1 MQRTKNDL
9 MKRNKVKRKFCSSK
23 WLALLVLPVL
33 FACGDDEPEVVV
45 PVARDYSVLT
55 ARTENAMGVTWS
67 ERDSLDVYTLASTSR
82 YCYTLSG
89 GQGSTTATFNRQ
101 PSTVTIK
108 DDADCYALTAAQNI
122 YGVSATEGSH
132 MKLSYQLPAE
142 YDAWQLSSENG
153 SVLMNVPSWGLLTF
167 DGNGRPSTTLKTLTA
182 FLAVDLSKVPEDA
195 RSILITTH
203 NSIRLNGVD
212 MAGGAGEP
220 LTGIFD
226 CILED
231 DATLAA
237 GSIFRYYDIIRI
249 VLDEDGDDKSWQGL
263 GRLYIPIVVGNYQK
277 VQVVA
282 LSEQYYFD
290 YEWHGT
296 LLATFDAQKF
306 ALNSLYQ
313 I

>member
-1 MQRTKNDL
+1 M
-9 MKRNKVKRKFCSSK
+9 
-23 WLALLVLPVL
+23 L

-45 PVARDYSVLT
+45 PVARDYTVLT
-55 ARTENAMGVTWS
+55 AQTDNAMGVTWN
-67 ERDSLDVYTLASTSR
+67 EGDSLIVYTPASTSCFGYTLAGSP
-82 YCYTLSG
+82 
-89 GQGSTTATFNRQ
+89 GSTTATFNRW
-101 PSTVTIK
+101 PSTVTID
-108 DDADCYALTAAQNI
+108 DDADCYALAAIQNI

-132 MKLSYQLPAE
+132 MKLSYLLPAE
-142 YDAWQLSSENG
+142 YEARQLSSESG
-153 SVLMNVPSWGLLTF
+153 SVLMNVPSWGLLSF

-182 FLAVDLSKVPEDA
+182 FLVVDLSKIPEDT
-195 RSILITTH
+195 RSILVTTH

-212 MAGGAGEP
+212 TAGGAGEP

-231 DATLAA
+231 GAALAK
-237 GSIFRYYDIIRI
+237 SSLFRYNDIIRI
-249 VLDEDGDDKSWQGL
+249 VLDEDGDDKSWQTL
-263 GRLYIPIVVGNYQK
+263 GRLFIPIVVGNYQR

-290 YEWHGT
+290 YEWQGT